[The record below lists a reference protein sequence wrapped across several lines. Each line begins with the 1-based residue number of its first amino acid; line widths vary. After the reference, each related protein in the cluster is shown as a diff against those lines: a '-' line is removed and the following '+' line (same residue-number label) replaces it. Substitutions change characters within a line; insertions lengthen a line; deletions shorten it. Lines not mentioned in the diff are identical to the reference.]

1 MKKERLDS
9 LADGIF
15 AIVITLL
22 VIEIRV
28 PELHGIVTNSELL
41 YAIYELYPLFLAYVL
56 SFSLLFTYWKAH
68 NYLLSVYAKNINP
81 VLLNYNALFFFFVAL
96 VPFSAHMLGRYSDTQ
111 VGVTIL
117 GLNTICIGLTLMFM
131 RRYILQSKDIEN
143 AEEATTAR
151 NMRHGT
157 IRTLVPVIVSALA
170 IILSFANIQVA
181 LLLFTIAV
189 LFNLIPQSASWVD
202 KIFFRN
208 KLREEI
214 DMNN

>member
-1 MKKERLDS
+1 
-9 LADGIF
+9 
-15 AIVITLL
+15 
-22 VIEIRV
+22 
-28 PELHGIVTNSELL
+28 
-41 YAIYELYPLFLAYVL
+41 
-56 SFSLLFTYWKAH
+56 
-68 NYLLSVYAKNINP
+68 
-81 VLLNYNALFFFFVAL
+81 
-96 VPFSAHMLGRYSDTQ
+96 MLGRYSDTQ

-170 IILSFANIQVA
+170 IVLSFANIQVA

-202 KIFFRN
+202 KIFFRS

-214 DMNN
+214 NMNN